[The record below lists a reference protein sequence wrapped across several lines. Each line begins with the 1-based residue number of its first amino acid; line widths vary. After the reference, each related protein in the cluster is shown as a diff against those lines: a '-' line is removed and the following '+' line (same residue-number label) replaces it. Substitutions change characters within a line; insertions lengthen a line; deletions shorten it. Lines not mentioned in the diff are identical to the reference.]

1 MGDLKIYQALILLA
15 LCEEKGTMNASYVG
29 YAVASALLTEL
40 LMLKHIQV
48 DPADEKPK
56 KAKVQVI
63 NSNPTGDALLDEA
76 LNKIE
81 HAKRPATLRE
91 WVSKLAGIKDLTH
104 KVARTLAAD
113 NIVKAEEEQI
123 LWLFT
128 RRIYPEVNP
137 EPEQHLR
144 RELRRLVL
152 DRPLEI
158 DSRVVIVLSLARAAN
173 LLPQVFSKDELK
185 ANKQKIENLANGE
198 GIGKIT
204 KEVIEGIQ
212 VAVMMAAIMP
222 AITVTTT

>member
-29 YAVASALLTEL
+29 YAVASAMLTEL

-48 DPADEKPK
+48 DPTVEKTK

-63 NSNPTGDALLDEA
+63 DPNPTGDALLDEA
-76 LNKIE
+76 LDKIKN
-81 HAKRPATLRE
+81 AKRPATLRD
-91 WVSKLAGIKDLTH
+91 WVSKLAGIKDLNH

-113 NIVKAEEEQI
+113 NILKAEEEQI

-128 RRIYPEVNP
+128 RRIYPEINP
-137 EPEQHLR
+137 EPEQNVR

-158 DSRVVIVLSLARAAN
+158 DPRVVVTLSLARAAH

-185 ANKQKIENLANGE
+185 ANKQKIEDLANGE

-222 AITVTTT
+222 AITVTTI

>member
-48 DPADEKPK
+48 DPTEKNEK

-63 NSNPTGDALLDEA
+63 NPSPTGDALLDEA
-76 LNKIE
+76 LDKINQ
-81 HAKRPATLRE
+81 AKSPAKLRD
-91 WVSKLAGIKDLTH
+91 WVTKLAGIKDLKH
-104 KVARTLAAD
+104 KVARTLATD
-113 NIVKAEEEQI
+113 NIVQAEEEQV

-137 EPEQHLR
+137 VPEQNLR

-158 DSRVVIVLSLARAAN
+158 DPRIVVTLSLARAAH
-173 LLPQVFSKDELK
+173 LLPQVFSKAELK
-185 ANKQKIENLANGE
+185 ANKEKIDAIANGE